1 MREPSSV
8 SHGRRAGTAWMSSIC
23 SPFGAAA
30 LVAAL
35 VAGVVA
41 LASAGAG
48 GLVER
53 HFAWL
58 AGALAL
64 AAGVVGAVAG
74 GLWARHRRP
83 APGRGDGAQAL
94 LARLQQKAIDSTREG
109 LVITDARSRVVSVNP
124 AFTTIT
130 GYTAAQAIGRDPR
143 FLASGRH
150 DAAFFAEM
158 WGELGRSGHWQG
170 EIWNRRRD
178 GELFPAWQTIS
189 CVRNAAGEVVNYVAL
204 FSDIGALKQAEERA
218 LHLAHHDVLTGLP
231 NRLLFAAQLAQSLQ
245 RASRQGQQIALLFID
260 LDRFKSVND
269 TLGHAAGDELLR
281 VVAQRLRAAVRAED
295 TVARLG
301 GDEFT
306 VVLEE
311 VAGTAAAAATAR
323 KLHDALAAPMELQ
336 GRPVT
341 VSATIG
347 IALFPADG
355 SDADTLMRAADVAMY
370 RAKRRGRR
378 SQAFGGAR
386 SGGRRRHG
394 AGSDT
399 AQIS

>member
-1 MREPSSV
+1 MGSDL
-8 SHGRRAGTAWMSSIC
+8 AG
-23 SPFGAAA
+23 
-30 LVAAL
+30 
-35 VAGVVA
+35 
-41 LASAGAG
+41 
-48 GLVER
+48 
-53 HFAWL
+53 L

-64 AAGVVGAVAG
+64 AAAAAGAVAG
-74 GLWARHRRP
+74 ALWERRRRP
-83 APGRGDGAQAL
+83 ASSRGGDTQPL
-94 LARLQQKAIDSTREG
+94 LARLQQQAIDSTREA
-109 LVITDARSRVVSVNP
+109 LVITDARSRIVSVNP
-124 AFTTIT
+124 AFTAIT

-150 DAAFFAEM
+150 DAAFFAGM
-158 WGELGRSGHWQG
+158 WDALGRSGHWRG
-170 EIWNRRRD
+170 EIWNRRCN

-218 LHLAHHDVLTGLP
+218 LHLAHHDMLTGLP

-245 RASRQGQQIALLFID
+245 RAHRQGQQIALLFLD

-281 VVAQRLRAAVRAED
+281 VVAARLRAAVRAED

-311 VAGTAAAAATAR
+311 VAGAAAAAATAR
-323 KLHDALAAPMELQ
+323 KLHDAIAAPMELQ
-336 GRPVT
+336 GRTIT
-341 VSATIG
+341 VSAAIG
-347 IALFPADG
+347 IALFPAHG
-355 SDADTLMRAADVAMY
+355 SDADALMRAADVAMY

-378 SQAFGGAR
+378 SHAFGGAR

-394 AGSDT
+394 AASD
-399 AQIS
+399 AEQLS

>member
-1 MREPSSV
+1 
-8 SHGRRAGTAWMSSIC
+8 
-23 SPFGAAA
+23 
-30 LVAAL
+30 
-35 VAGVVA
+35 
-41 LASAGAG
+41 
-48 GLVER
+48 
-53 HFAWL
+53 
-58 AGALAL
+58 
-64 AAGVVGAVAG
+64 
-74 GLWARHRRP
+74 
-83 APGRGDGAQAL
+83 
-94 LARLQQKAIDSTREG
+94 
-109 LVITDARSRVVSVNP
+109 
-124 AFTTIT
+124 
-130 GYTAAQAIGRDPR
+130 
-143 FLASGRH
+143 
-150 DAAFFAEM
+150 
-158 WGELGRSGHWQG
+158 
-170 EIWNRRRD
+170 
-178 GELFPAWQTIS
+178 
-189 CVRNAAGEVVNYVAL
+189 VRNAAGEVVNYVAL

>member
-1 MREPSSV
+1 MARSTPLSESLAALAGFVPPAST
-8 SHGRRAGTAWMSSIC
+8 GGGARAGPDLAWL
-23 SPFGAAA
+23 AAA
-30 LVAAL
+30 LAMAA
-35 VAGVVA
+35 
-41 LASAGAG
+41 
-48 GLVER
+48 
-53 HFAWL
+53 
-58 AGALAL
+58 
-64 AAGVVGAVAG
+64 AAVGAVAG
-74 GLWARHRRP
+74 GLWARRRWP
-83 APGRGDGAQAL
+83 ASGRGDDAQAL
-94 LARLQQKAIDSTREG
+94 LARLQQKAIDSTREA
-109 LVITDARSRVVSVNP
+109 LMITDARGRVVSVNP

-150 DAAFFAEM
+150 DTAFFAEM
-158 WGELGRSGHWQG
+158 WGTLVRSGHWQG
-170 EIWNRRRD
+170 EIWNRRRN

-189 CVRNAAGEVVNYVAL
+189 CVRNDAGDVVNYVAL

-218 LHLAHHDVLTGLP
+218 LHLAHHDMLTGLP

-245 RASRQGQQIALLFID
+245 RASRQCQQIALLFID
-260 LDRFKSVND
+260 LDRFKVVND

-281 VVAQRLRAAVRAED
+281 VVAARLRAAVRAED

-311 VAGTAAAAATAR
+311 VAGAAAAAATAS
-323 KLHDALAAPMELQ
+323 KLHDAIAAPMELL
-336 GRPVT
+336 GRTVT

-355 SDADTLMRAADVAMY
+355 TDADSLMRAADVAMY

-378 SQAFGGAR
+378 SHAFGGAR

-399 AQIS
+399 AQLS